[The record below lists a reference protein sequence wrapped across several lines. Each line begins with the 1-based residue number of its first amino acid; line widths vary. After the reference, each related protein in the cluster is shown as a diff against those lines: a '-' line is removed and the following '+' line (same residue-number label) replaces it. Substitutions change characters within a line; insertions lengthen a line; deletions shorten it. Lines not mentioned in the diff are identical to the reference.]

1 MRNYTCFSKY
11 LYSNDKQIFVD
22 KQREVYDYFME
33 SMKLFKKFAF
43 AKRMPIACVLCVV
56 ILGLVSL
63 TFASG
68 EPSGKTF
75 NKDYSGIKEIEAT
88 ITTHE
93 GVIVLNL
100 DFKSAPNTVA
110 NFIELANSGF
120 YNGLRFHRVI
130 QGFMIQGGDPKGNGT
145 GGPGYTIDDEISKL
159 VHDAGVISMA
169 NRGPNT
175 NGSQFFITQT
185 PQHHLDGKHTVF
197 GHVLQGQ
204 DVVCRI
210 EQNDPIINI
219 KIVEKK

>member
-1 MRNYTCFSKY
+1 M
-11 LYSNDKQIFVD
+11 
-22 KQREVYDYFME
+22 EFM
-33 SMKLFKKFAF
+33 KIFKKFFVAT
-43 AKRMPIACVLCVV
+43 L
-56 ILGLVSL
+56 LSGLVAL
-63 TFASG
+63 GCA
-68 EPSGKTF
+68 EGKVF
-75 NKDYSGIKEIEAT
+75 NKDYSGIKAIEAT

-93 GVIVLNL
+93 GVIVIDL

-110 NFIELANSGF
+110 NFVDLANSGF
-120 YNGLRFHRVI
+120 YNGLTFHRVI
-130 QGFMIQGGDPKGNGT
+130 PGFMIQGGDPQGNGQ

-159 VHDAGVISMA
+159 KHEAGVISMA

-185 PQHHLDGKHTVF
+185 PQPHLNGKHTVF
-197 GHVLQGQ
+197 GKVLSGQ